1 MQTASSRSF
10 SFTDAAVGLYRAAG
24 FSRLWTGVSSVIV
37 GCVPAHAAYF
47 SIYEV
52 SKKHFGIEM
61 NSEVYFISTM
71 MTGGFATLAH
81 DFIMTPMD
89 GNV

>member
-1 MQTASSRSF
+1 MQSANSRLFTF
-10 SFTDAAVGLYRAAG
+10 SEVLGSLYRTAG
-24 FSRLWTGVSSVIV
+24 FRRLWRGVSSVIV

-52 SKKHFGIEM
+52 SKKHFDIQI
-61 NSEVYFISTM
+61 NSEVYFMSTM
-71 MTGGFATLAH
+71 VTGCFATLAH

-89 GNV
+89 GDA